1 MTEVNYVFVFSGEEL
16 RSFHVRTFFFL
27 FVRDYYKDL
36 PGVDVSRAAFSRH

>member
-1 MTEVNYVFVFSGEEL
+1 MTEVNYVLVFSGEEL
-16 RSFHVRTFFFL
+16 KLSCQNIFFL